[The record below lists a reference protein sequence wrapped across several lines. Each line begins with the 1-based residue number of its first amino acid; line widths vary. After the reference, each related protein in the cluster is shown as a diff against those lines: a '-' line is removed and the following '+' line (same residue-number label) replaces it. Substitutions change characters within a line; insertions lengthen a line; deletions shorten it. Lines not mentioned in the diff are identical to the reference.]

1 MIADGGL
8 SDLRLVPLGGLGE
21 FGLNALVVEWQ
32 EHLLLIDAGVM
43 FPGAEMPGVDS
54 IVPDFQYLA
63 ERRDRLRAI
72 ILTHGHEDHIGGLAF
87 ALQAAPAPV
96 YGSRLTLGFA
106 RRRLQERG
114 VSADLRLLAAGQPPV
129 EIGPFRVHPIR
140 VSHSVLDSLALAI
153 ETPAGV
159 ALVSGD
165 FKIDAGAPEDERTD
179 LQALSTW
186 GDRGVL
192 VMLSDS
198 TNVEERGRTGA
209 EDDLLPAFQEVFDR
223 TQGKVMVSCFAT
235 SIPRIQR
242 VADLA
247 RSVGRRVGFIGR
259 RMADNAEVALELGVL
274 RIPAADLVSAGE
286 AGHHP
291 PQRLC
296 LFVAG
301 SQGEPLSALSM
312 VSVGEHRD
320 VSAGPGDTVVISARA
335 IPGNERAVSRLMGN
349 LFRRGC
355 EVVHPGVAR
364 VHVSG
369 HGSQDDLVELLGRVR
384 PRYLMPVHGEYRM
397 LAQHARL
404 AVRAGLSADR
414 VLLAED
420 GDVLELSASG
430 ARKAARVAAGRIL
443 LDRSG
448 AEGLEDVVVR
458 DRRHLSA
465 EGIVVPV
472 IVLDKQTGRMES
484 APEIVTRG
492 FVDAEERGAEL
503 LVDAGRVVMEAVAAR
518 PEEER
523 HDPALTRER
532 LRQELRRFFR
542 KRTQRRPMV
551 IPVVMEV

>member
-1 MIADGGL
+1 VNPDGNG
-8 SDLRLVPLGGLGE
+8 SELRLVPLGGLGE

-32 EHLLLIDAGVM
+32 DHLLLVDAGVM
-43 FPGAEMPGVDS
+43 FPSAEMPGVDS

-63 ERRDRLRAI
+63 EHRGRLRAI
-72 ILTHGHEDHIGGLAF
+72 VLTHGHEDHIGGLAF
-87 ALQAAPAPV
+87 ALQAATAPV
-96 YGSRLTLGFA
+96 YGSRLTLGFV
-106 RRRLQERG
+106 RRRLQERAT
-114 VSADLRLLAAGQPPV
+114 SADLRLLTPGQPV
-129 EIGPFRVHPIR
+129 EAGPFRIHPIR
-140 VSHSVLDSLALAI
+140 VSHSVLDSLALAV

-159 ALVSGD
+159 VLLSGD
-165 FKIDAGAPEDERTD
+165 FKIDARAPEEERTD
-179 LQALSTW
+179 LEALSAW

-192 VMLSDS
+192 ALLSDS
-198 TNVEERGRTGA
+198 TNVEERGSTGA
-209 EDDLLPAFQEVFDR
+209 EDDLLPAFQEVFER
-223 TQGKVMVSCFAT
+223 TRGKVMVSCFAT

-247 RSVGRRVGFIGR
+247 RRAGRRVGFVGR

-274 RIPAADLVSAGE
+274 RIPASDLLSAGE
-286 AGHHP
+286 VAQYP
-291 PQRLC
+291 PGRLC

-312 VSVGEHRD
+312 VSVDEHRD

-355 EVVHPGVAR
+355 DVVHPGVAR

-384 PRYLMPVHGEYRM
+384 PRYLVPVHGEYRM

-404 AVRAGLSADR
+404 AARAGMPADR
-414 VLLAED
+414 VLVAED
-420 GDVLELSASG
+420 GEVIALSLAG
-430 ARKAARVAAGRIL
+430 ARKVDRVAAGRIL

-448 AEGLEDVVVR
+448 TEGLEEVVVR

-472 IVLDKQTGRMES
+472 VVLDKQTGRLES

-492 FVDAEERGAEL
+492 FVDADERGADL
-503 LVDAGRVVMEAVAAR
+503 LLDASRLVAEALASR

>member
-1 MIADGGL
+1 VIPADGSGV
-8 SDLRLVPLGGLGE
+8 RLVPLGGLGE
-21 FGLNALVVEWQ
+21 FGLNALVLEWQ
-32 EHLLLIDAGVM
+32 DDLLLVDAGVM
-43 FPGAEMPGVDS
+43 FPSAEMPGVDS

-63 ERRDRLRAI
+63 ERRDRLCAI
-72 ILTHGHEDHIGGLAF
+72 VLTHGHEDHIGGLPF
-87 ALQAAPAPV
+87 ALQAAAAPV
-96 YGSRLTLGFA
+96 YGSRLTLGFV
-106 RRRLQERG
+106 RRRLQDRATD
-114 VSADLRLLAAGQPPV
+114 ADLRLLTPGQPV
-129 EIGPFRVHPIR
+129 EAGPFRIHPIR
-140 VSHSVLDSLALAI
+140 VSHSVVDSLALAI

-159 ALVSGD
+159 VLASGD
-165 FKIDAGAPEDERTD
+165 FKIDPSAPESERTD
-179 LQALSTW
+179 VDALSAW

-192 VMLSDS
+192 VLLSDS
-198 TNVEERGRTGA
+198 TNVEARGHTAA

-223 TQGKVMVSCFAT
+223 TLGKVMVSCFAT

-247 RSVGRRVGFIGR
+247 RRAGRRVGFVGR
-259 RMADNAEVALELGVL
+259 RMADNTEVALELGVL
-274 RIPAADLVSAGE
+274 RIPPADLVSAAE
-286 AGHHP
+286 AAQHVP
-291 PQRLC
+291 SRLC

-312 VSVGEHRD
+312 VSLDEHRD

-355 EVVHPGVAR
+355 DVVHPGVAR

-369 HGSQDDLVELLGRVR
+369 HGSQDDLVELLRRVR
-384 PRYLMPVHGEYRM
+384 PRYLVPVHGEYRM

-404 AVRAGLSADR
+404 ALRAGLSASQ

-420 GDVLELSASG
+420 GEVLEISSSG
-430 ARKAARVAAGRIL
+430 ARKTGQVAAGRIL

-448 AEGLEDVVVR
+448 TEGVEDVVVR

-472 IVLDKQTGRMES
+472 VVLDRQTGQMES
-484 APEIVTRG
+484 PPEIVTRG

-503 LVDAGRVVMEAVAAR
+503 LEDAGRLVAEAVASR

-523 HDPALTRER
+523 HDPALIRER
-532 LRQELRRFFR
+532 VREELRRFFR

>member
-1 MIADGGL
+1 
-8 SDLRLVPLGGLGE
+8 
-21 FGLNALVVEWQ
+21 
-32 EHLLLIDAGVM
+32 M
-43 FPGAEMPGVDS
+43 FPSAEMPGVDS

-72 ILTHGHEDHIGGLAF
+72 VLTHGHEDHIGGLSF
-87 ALQAAPAPV
+87 ALQAARAPV
-96 YGSRLTLGFA
+96 YGSRLTLGFV
-106 RRRLQERG
+106 RRRLEERAT
-114 VSADLRLLAAGQPPV
+114 SADLRLLTPGQPV
-129 EIGPFRVHPIR
+129 EAGPFRIHPIR
-140 VSHSVLDSLALAI
+140 VSHSVLDSLALAV

-159 ALVSGD
+159 VLVSGD
-165 FKIDAGAPEDERTD
+165 FKIDARAPEEERTD
-179 LQALSTW
+179 LEALSAW

-192 VMLSDS
+192 ALLSDS
-198 TNVEERGRTGA
+198 TNVEERGSTGA
-209 EDDLLPAFQEVFDR
+209 EDDLLPAFQEVFER
-223 TQGKVMVSCFAT
+223 TRGKVMVSCFAT

-247 RSVGRRVGFIGR
+247 RRAGRRVGFVGR
-259 RMADNAEVALELGVL
+259 RMADNTEVALELGAL
-274 RIPAADLVSAGE
+274 RIPASDMLSVGE
-286 AGHHP
+286 VAQHP
-291 PQRLC
+291 PDRLC

-312 VSVGEHRD
+312 VSVDEHRD
-320 VSAGPGDTVVISARA
+320 ISAGPGDTVVLSARA

-355 EVVHPGVAR
+355 DVVHPGVAR

-369 HGSQDDLVELLGRVR
+369 HGGQDDLVELLGRVR
-384 PRYLMPVHGEYRM
+384 PRYLIPVHGEYRM

-404 AVRAGLSADR
+404 AARAGMPADR
-414 VLLAED
+414 VLVAED
-420 GDVLELSASG
+420 GEVIELSSAG
-430 ARKAARVAAGRIL
+430 ARKVDRVAAGRIL

-448 AEGLEDVVVR
+448 TEGLEEVVVR

-472 IVLDKQTGRMES
+472 VVLDKQTGRLES

-503 LVDAGRVVMEAVAAR
+503 LVDASRLVAETVASR

>member
-1 MIADGGL
+1 VIPADA

-21 FGLNALVVEWQ
+21 FGLNALVLEWQ
-32 EHLLLIDAGVM
+32 DHLLLVDAGVM
-43 FPGAEMPGVDS
+43 FPSAEMPGVDS

-72 ILTHGHEDHIGGLAF
+72 VLTHGHEDHIGGLPF

-96 YGSRLTLGFA
+96 YGSRLTLGFV
-106 RRRLQERG
+106 RRRLQDRAT
-114 VSADLRLLAAGQPPV
+114 SADLRLLTPGQSV
-129 EIGPFRVHPIR
+129 EAGPFRIHPIR
-140 VSHSVLDSLALAI
+140 VSHSVVDSLALAI

-159 ALVSGD
+159 VLASGD
-165 FKIDAGAPEDERTD
+165 FKIDPSAPESERTD
-179 LQALSTW
+179 VDALSAW

-192 VMLSDS
+192 VLLSDS
-198 TNVEERGRTGA
+198 TNVEERGHTGA
-209 EDDLLPAFQEVFDR
+209 EDDLLPAFQEIFDR
-223 TQGKVMVSCFAT
+223 TLGKVMVSCFAT

-247 RSVGRRVGFIGR
+247 RRAGRRIGFVGR
-259 RMADNAEVALELGVL
+259 RMADNTEVALELGVL
-274 RIPAADLVSAGE
+274 RIPPSDLVSAAE
-286 AGHHP
+286 AGQYAP
-291 PQRLC
+291 SQLC

-312 VSVGEHRD
+312 VSVDEHRD

-355 EVVHPGVAR
+355 DVVHPGVAR

-369 HGSQDDLVELLGRVR
+369 HGSQDDLVELLRRVR
-384 PRYLMPVHGEYRM
+384 PRYLVPVHGEYRM

-404 AVRAGLSADR
+404 AARAGLSASQ
-414 VLLAED
+414 VLLVED
-420 GDVLELSASG
+420 GEVLEISSSG
-430 ARKAARVAAGRIL
+430 ARKAGQVAAGRIL

-448 AEGLEDVVVR
+448 TEGVEDVVVR

-472 IVLDKQTGRMES
+472 VVLDRQTGQMES
-484 APEIVTRG
+484 EPEIVTRG

-503 LVDAGRVVMEAVAAR
+503 LEDAGRLVAEAVASR

-523 HDPALTRER
+523 HDPALIRER
-532 LRQELRRFFR
+532 VRQELRRFFR

>member
-1 MIADGGL
+1 MTPAGNG
-8 SDLRLVPLGGLGE
+8 SKLRLVPLGGLGE
-21 FGLNALVVEWQ
+21 FGLNALVIEWQ
-32 EHLLLIDAGVM
+32 DHLLLIDAGVM
-43 FPGAEMPGVDS
+43 FPSAEMPGVDS

-63 ERRDRLRAI
+63 ERRGRLRAI
-72 ILTHGHEDHIGGLAF
+72 VLTHGHEDHIGGLAF
-87 ALQAAPAPV
+87 ALQAAAAPV
-96 YGSRLTLGFA
+96 YGSRLTLGFV
-106 RRRLQERG
+106 RRRLQERAT
-114 VSADLRLLAAGQPPV
+114 SADLRLLTPGQPV
-129 EIGPFRVHPIR
+129 EAGPFRVHPIR
-140 VSHSVLDSLALAI
+140 VSHSVLDSLALAV

-159 ALVSGD
+159 VVVSGD
-165 FKIDAGAPEDERTD
+165 FKIDARAPEEERTD
-179 LQALSTW
+179 LEALSAW

-192 VMLSDS
+192 ALLSDS

-209 EDDLLPAFQEVFDR
+209 EDDLLPAFQEVFAR
-223 TQGKVMVSCFAT
+223 TRGRVMVSCFAT

-247 RSVGRRVGFIGR
+247 RQVGRRIAFVGR
-259 RMADNAEVALELGVL
+259 RMADNAEIALELGAL
-274 RIPAADLVSAGE
+274 RIPPSELLSAGE
-286 AGHHP
+286 VAQQP
-291 PQRLC
+291 PDRLC

-312 VSVGEHRD
+312 VSVDEHHD
-320 VSAGPGDTVVISARA
+320 VSAGPGDTVVLSARA
-335 IPGNERAVSRLMGN
+335 IPGNERAVSRLIGN

-355 EVVHPGVAR
+355 DVVHPGLAR

-384 PRYLMPVHGEYRM
+384 PLYLIPVHGEYRM

-404 AVRAGLSADR
+404 AARAGVPADR
-414 VLLAED
+414 VLVAED
-420 GDVLELSASG
+420 GEVIELSSSG
-430 ARKAARVAAGRIL
+430 ARKVDRVAAGRIL

-448 AEGLEDVVVR
+448 IEGLEDVVVR

-472 IVLDKQTGRMES
+472 VVLDKQTGRLES

-503 LVDAGRVVMEAVAAR
+503 LVDAGRLVAEAVASR